1 MLELQL
7 LLPPQAS
14 ESPREAEAGPR
25 AGLELEGVESPA
37 ELLALEVVEAE
48 EWLQ

>member
-1 MLELQL
+1 MLEQQL
-7 LLPPQAS
+7 LLPPLAS

-48 EWLQ
+48 ELLQ